1 MQDTMQ
7 CIALILDGNRR
18 WAKERG
24 LPSLEGHRAGKE
36 TLMNTVQWVA
46 QRNIQHLAVFAF
58 SSENWGRSEEEVA
71 ALMELMAAV
80 LAEET
85 EHLAEIGVRVR
96 IIGERKLF
104 SATLQGLISSIEEK
118 TSHGD
123 KLTLWVCLSYGS
135 RAEIV
140 DTARSLLGAAHID
153 ESTFASHL
161 WTSGMPDPDI
171 IIRTGGRHR
180 LSNFLLWQAA
190 YSELFFLDTLWP
202 DFSERELDGVLEE
215 FAKRTRTFGI

>member
-1 MQDTMQ
+1 MQ

-85 EHLAEIGVRVR
+85 ELLAEIGVRVR

>member
-1 MQDTMQ
+1 
-7 CIALILDGNRR
+7 
-18 WAKERG
+18 
-24 LPSLEGHRAGKE
+24 
-36 TLMNTVQWVA
+36 MNTVQWVA

>member
-1 MQDTMQ
+1 MQ